1 MRHRKS
7 CTTFSGLGSTSNS
20 QRTTILLRMRS
31 QQWLLWGQV
40 TTKEIFFL
48 FFFSVWRITNYLC
61 FIQDTIAL
69 WFLDSISLSMFS
81 KRTWIF
87 SAKEKSVYLWSE
99 FLSFLW
105 KDQNARLVYF
115 CTSCVHL
122 NTHLS
127 VYIRYSFI
135 PHKALWNIIYYCCQ
149 STDCKCFI

>member
-1 MRHRKS
+1 MYYLQW
-7 CTTFSGLGSTSNS
+7 TWEYLEFSEDNNPFENEVSTMTPLGPSYNK
-20 QRTTILLRMRS
+20 
-31 QQWLLWGQV
+31 GN
-40 TTKEIFFL
+40 FFS

-61 FIQDTIAL
+61 FIQDTIAF